1 MALVPPARRGT
12 SAQWESEEV
21 ATVTSEP
28 SGLEPITELSARRP
42 GPVRRYFH
50 RNPRAMDALV
60 MLAFALPAGTSALFP
75 YDYEPTLAAVGFVAA
90 GTVALAFRRRN
101 PVAVAATMGV
111 LAVACTAT
119 TGRLSGFDLGIGLAV
134 YAVAVA
140 RPARTAWVTAAV
152 LVATTALAV
161 LLWEQPVVDL
171 AATPGGQGDQPLTDD
186 RLTSVAGLIIFSLA
200 ALAAGISV
208 RNSRLRLRELVDRAN
223 ALARDRERQ
232 AELARVSER
241 NRIARE
247 MHDVVA
253 HSLSVMVAL
262 ADGAGAALDR
272 APESSR
278 AALAELSTTG
288 RAALADMRRVLGVL
302 DDGGVPLEPQPGRP
316 DLDALV
322 ERFRAAGLPVVT
334 DGLDAPLPADPGIQL
349 TVYRIV
355 QEALTNTLRYAPG
368 TPQAELT
375 IRRDAAGVQ
384 VEIVDHGPRLPVV
397 TSEGSGRGLV
407 GMAERAQAY
416 GGQVT
421 SGPWQDGWRVHVI
434 LPWEEPDT

>member
-1 MALVPPARRGT
+1 M
-12 SAQWESEEV
+12 
-21 ATVTSEP
+21 ATVTREP
-28 SGLEPITELSARRP
+28 DGQEPFTEFSARRM
-42 GPVRRYFH
+42 GPVRRFLV
-50 RNPRAMDALV
+50 RRPRAMDAIV
-60 MLAFALPAGTSALFP
+60 MFVFALPAGASALFP
-75 YDYEPTLAAVGFVAA
+75 YDYEPVLAALGFVAA
-90 GTVALAFRRRN
+90 GTAALAFRRRN
-101 PVAVAATMGV
+101 PVAVAAGMGV
-111 LAVACTAT
+111 LAIACTAV

-140 RPARTAWVTAAV
+140 RPAPTAWTTAVV
-152 LVATTALAV
+152 LVVTTSLAV

-171 AATPGGQGDQPLTDD
+171 SATPGGEGDLLLADD
-186 RLTSVAGLIIFSLA
+186 RLASVAGLVIFSLA

-208 RNSRLRLRELVDRAN
+208 RNRRLHLAEIVNRAN

-262 ADGAGAALDR
+262 SDGAGAALDR
-272 APESSR
+272 APEATR

-302 DDGGVPLEPQPGRP
+302 DDGGAPLEPQPGQL
-316 DLDALV
+316 DLEILV

-334 DGLDAPLPADPGIQL
+334 DGLGAALPADPGIQL
-349 TVYRIV
+349 TVYRVV

-368 TPQAELT
+368 TPRAELT
-375 IRRDAAGVQ
+375 IRRNPTGVQ
-384 VEIVDHGPRLPVV
+384 IEVVDHGPRLPLAP
-397 TSEGSGRGLV
+397 SPGSGRGLV

-416 GGQVT
+416 GGSVS
-421 SGPWQDGWRVHVI
+421 SGPWGDGWRVLVD
-434 LPWEEPDT
+434 LPWEEPQA

>member
-1 MALVPPARRGT
+1 M
-12 SAQWESEEV
+12 

-28 SGLEPITELSARRP
+28 AELEPFTELSAGRP

-50 RNPRAMDALV
+50 DHPRAMDVVV
-60 MLAFALPAGTSALFP
+60 MLAFALPAGASALFP
-75 YDYEPTLAAVGFVAA
+75 MDYEPVLAALGFVAA
-90 GTVALAFRRRN
+90 GTAALAFRRSH

-111 LAVACTAT
+111 LGIACTAT
-119 TGRLSGFDLGIGLAV
+119 TGRLSGFDLGIGLAI

-140 RPARTAWVTAAV
+140 RPARTAWTTAVAV
-152 LVATTALAV
+152 VATTTLAV
-161 LLWEQPVVDL
+161 LLWEQPVIDL
-171 AATPGGQGDQPLTDD
+171 SAPPGGQGDVLLTDD
-186 RLTSVAGLIIFSLA
+186 RTASVAGLVIFSLA

-208 RNSRLRLRELVDRAN
+208 RDRRLRLSELVARAN

-272 APESSR
+272 APEASR
-278 AALAELSTTG
+278 AALGELSTTG

-302 DDGGVPLEPQPGRP
+302 DDGGAPLEPQPGGL

-334 DGLDAPLPADPGIQL
+334 DGLDTPLPADPGIQL

-375 IRRDAAGVQ
+375 IRRDATGVQ
-384 VEIVDHGPRLPVV
+384 IEVVDHGPRLPVV

-407 GMAERAQAY
+407 GMAERTQAY

-421 SGPWQDGWRVHVI
+421 SGPWRDGWRVRVV
-434 LPWEEPDT
+434 LPWEDPDT

>member
-1 MALVPPARRGT
+1 
-12 SAQWESEEV
+12 
-21 ATVTSEP
+21 VTSEP
-28 SGLEPITELSARRP
+28 ARPEPFTELSDRRV
-42 GPVRRYFH
+42 GPVRRFFLRH
-50 RNPRAMDALV
+50 PAAMDAVV
-60 MLAFALPAGTSALFP
+60 MLAFAVPAAASVLFP
-75 YDYEPTLAAVGFVAA
+75 YDYEPTLSALGFIAL
-90 GTVALAFRRRN
+90 GTAALAWRRRN
-101 PVAVAATMGV
+101 PLAVAAAMG
-111 LAVACTAT
+111 LLGIACTAA

-140 RPARTAWVTAAV
+140 RAARTAWTTAAV
-152 LVATTALAV
+152 LVAATTLAV
-161 LLWEQPVVDL
+161 WLWEQPVVDL
-171 AATPGGQGDQPLTDD
+171 SAGTAAEGSPLLTDD
-186 RLTSVAGLIIFSLA
+186 RLSSVTGLVIFSLV

-208 RNSRLRLRELVDRAN
+208 RNRRQHLAAIVDRAN

-262 ADGAGAALDR
+262 ADGAGAAVDR
-272 APESSR
+272 APEASR

-302 DDGGVPLEPQPGRP
+302 DDGGAPLKPQPGRL
-316 DLDALV
+316 DLDALL
-322 ERFRAAGLPVVT
+322 ERFRAAGLPVVAA
-334 DGLDAPLPADPGIQL
+334 GLDAPIPADPGLQL

-375 IRRDAAGVQ
+375 IRRDASAVHIE
-384 VEIVDHGPRLPVV
+384 VVDHGPRLPLDA
-397 TSEGSGRGLV
+397 SEGSGRGLV
-407 GMAERAQAY
+407 GMTERAQAY
-416 GGQVT
+416 GGQVS
-421 SGPWQDGWRVHVI
+421 SGPWRDGWRVLVD
-434 LPWEEPDT
+434 LPWTGPDA